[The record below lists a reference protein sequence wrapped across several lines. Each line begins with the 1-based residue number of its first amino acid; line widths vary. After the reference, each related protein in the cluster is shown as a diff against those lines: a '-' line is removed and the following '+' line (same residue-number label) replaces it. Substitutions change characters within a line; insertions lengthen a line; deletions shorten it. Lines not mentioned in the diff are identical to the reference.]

1 MTIIP
6 RECDRL
12 TTARGTRISMSRP
25 SSQFRPVNY
34 FVDWRKYPL
43 RFRFGSVILI
53 LMTNRTKAVNVSMV
67 SHNFGTRFQMPRDGR
82 VFIEI
87 ASPVRI
93 GPTFRKFEVYSVSD
107 GMENFE
113 GYARDAL
120 RVGLAS
126 ALDLARN

>member
-1 MTIIP
+1 MGRWHTI
-6 RECDRL
+6 
-12 TTARGTRISMSRP
+12 A
-25 SSQFRPVNY
+25 
-34 FVDWRKYPL
+34 
-43 RFRFGSVILI
+43 
-53 LMTNRTKAVNVSMV
+53 
-67 SHNFGTRFQMPRDGR
+67 RDGR

-120 RVGLAS
+120 RAGLAS